1 LDESDSASI
10 TGWIEAL
17 KAGDSRAEDVLWQ
30 QYFQRVFQLARRRLG
45 AAPHRTV
52 EDAEDAAVSVF
63 YTLYAGV
70 SRGRFNQ
77 LNDRVDL
84 WRLLTAITMKKV
96 PSQKQHYTRLKR
108 SGGFPNPG
116 VATTDGSG
124 PDAIAP
130 AGDATRPHDSLTEAL
145 SKEPTPEYTAL
156 FEEEYSSLLAA
167 LGDKRLEQIAVW
179 RMEGLSNEEIA
190 GELKCAVRTVERK
203 LERIRAIWTERGLA
217 P

>member
-10 TGWIEAL
+10 TVCIEAL
-17 KAGDSRAEDVLWQ
+17 KAGNSRAADVLWQ
-30 QYFQRVFQLARRRLG
+30 QYFQRVYQLARRRLG

-52 EDAEDAAVSVF
+52 EDAEDAAASVF
-63 YTLYAGV
+63 YTLYKGV
-70 SRGRFNQ
+70 SRGRFDQ

-96 PSQKQHYTRLKR
+96 LSQKQHYTRLKR
-108 SGGFPNPG
+108 SGGSPSRGGASPESSRPDATASDDEATRMPDG
-116 VATTDGSG
+116 VA
-124 PDAIAP
+124 
-130 AGDATRPHDSLTEAL
+130 EAL
-145 SKEPTPEYTAL
+145 SREPTPEYTAL
-156 FEEEYSSLLAA
+156 IEEEYRNLLAA
-167 LGDKRLEQIAVW
+167 LGDKTLEQIAIW

-203 LERIRAIWTERGLA
+203 LERIRAIWTECGLA